1 MTHRS
6 FISKSAAW
14 DFIQSQMKAVNENS
28 TEGKTIIW
36 NNGLDEKSLL
46 DIVESGALKKIFEQE
61 ETVARQFVILM
72 GGPSTGKGYLTWC
85 KFGEQFGLV
94 NGKMMKDWLDI
105 DEFSMKDIHEGD
117 SILRE
122 IQRGIAIITFNRLYN
137 ASLAAGK
144 KGFNAAI
151 KEIFYTTKD
160 GNTNKLS
167 DHITYHD
174 FMSYIAQAH
183 DLGAEASKLAHEI
196 RINKGELRKINS
208 DVDAEEEGKSP
219 DKEKVTDLKA
229 KAKEL
234 RSTLKDQRGDLKKV
248 VGDLYVESMR
258 DEDVLRYDDFLNEQ
272 VKKELPIK
280 QLKSILGQTR
290 SAEPKSEEAFDE
302 FFEATMSQFW
312 KSMRGWKN
320 DGAHGI
326 ERFKDAARKEF
337 EKEIKEKPET
347 VKSILGGNIIV
358 VDSPGEDVAKQPY
371 VGECEEAEKAGFVTN
386 IINLEPRIGGS
397 ALSLM
402 RLSNFTR
409 NVDDGDRMVDDSDIT
424 GYTENVDEA
433 IHHIHAHKFPRG
445 PVHRYFH
452 LVKDVED
459 KEAITKIVGALYGA
473 KKNKDQFIY
482 PTGVYGENTS
492 TPKDGVS
499 FRELNSAIDKA
510 KINISLATALKN
522 LPTLKEWWSTH
533 VRKLI
538 FGINPVVLYGIKE
551 GENGSFNFDLS
562 SKEILVGVNAR
573 LAKTDDETEEVTHD
587 DYNKMVQSVDKWTKE
602 YDEWTDK
609 DTWNALKPVVNIKE
623 SSRVLGYN
631 EYIKKLN
638 D

>member
-1 MTHRS
+1 MIHKS

-14 DFIQSQMKAVNENS
+14 DFIQSHINTVNENS

-36 NNGLDEKSLL
+36 NNGLDEQSLL

-61 ETVARQFVILM
+61 ETAVAKQFVILM

-85 KFGEQFGLV
+85 KFGQQFGLI
-94 NGKMMKDWLDI
+94 NGKTMKDWLDI
-105 DEFSMKDIHEGD
+105 DELSSKDIHEGD

-144 KGFNAAI
+144 KGFNTAI

-160 GNTNKLS
+160 GNINKLS

-174 FMSYIAQAH
+174 FMSYVAQAH
-183 DLGAEASKLAHEI
+183 DLGAEASKLAHDI
-196 RINKGELRKINS
+196 RINKGELRKLNS
-208 DVDAEEEGKSP
+208 DIDAEEEGKSP
-219 DKEKVTDLKA
+219 DKEKIADLKS

-234 RSTLKDQRGDLKKV
+234 RSSMKDQRGELKKV
-248 VGDLYVESMR
+248 VGDIYVESMR
-258 DEDVLRYDDFLNEQ
+258 DENVLRYNDFLNE
-272 VKKELPIK
+272 KEKRELPIK

-326 ERFKDAARKEF
+326 ERFKDSARKEF
-337 EKEIKEKPET
+337 EKDIKEKPEKI
-347 VKSILGGNIIV
+347 KSILGGNIIV

-397 ALSLM
+397 SLSLM

-409 NVDDGDRMVDDSDIT
+409 NIDDGDRMVDDSDIT
-424 GYTENVDEA
+424 GYTDNVDEA
-433 IHHIHAHKFPRG
+433 IHHIHENKFPRG

-473 KKNKDQFIY
+473 KKNKDEFIY
-482 PTGVYGENTS
+482 PNGIDATESNS
-492 TPKDGVS
+492 L
-499 FRELNSAIDKA
+499 RELNTAINNA
-510 KINISLATALKN
+510 GINISLANSLRK
-522 LPTLKEWWSTH
+522 LPTLKEWWNTH

-538 FGINPVVLYGIKE
+538 FGINPVVLYAIKE
-551 GENGSFNFDLS
+551 GENGSFNYEMS
-562 SKEILVGVNAR
+562 SKEILAKMADR
-573 LAKTDDETEEVTHD
+573 LSKLDPEAGQITHD
-587 DYNKMVQSVDKWTKE
+587 DYNKMVKSVSKWTKE

-609 DTWNALKPVVNIKE
+609 DTWNVLKPMLSIKE
-623 SSRVLGYN
+623 SRVLDYN